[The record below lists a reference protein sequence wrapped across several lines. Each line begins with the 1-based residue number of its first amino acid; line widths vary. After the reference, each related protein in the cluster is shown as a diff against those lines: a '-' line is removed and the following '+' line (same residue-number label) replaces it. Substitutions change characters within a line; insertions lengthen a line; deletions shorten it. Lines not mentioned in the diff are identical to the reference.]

1 MICEN
6 VEWST
11 PVSITPK
18 VQATFPQVTPKQV
31 HTAWTQMSEMLWKRD
46 KMQIPSAKLLLE
58 ELRDEV
64 DLFDIK
70 LPEGVEQVAWGIK
83 PILRKL
89 WDEVVEIGIDATCEY
104 LIEM

>member
-1 MICEN
+1 MKMLN
-6 VEWST
+6 G

-18 VQATFPQVTPKQV
+18 VQAAFPQVTPKQV

-46 KMQIPSAKLLLE
+46 NMQMPLAKLLLE
-58 ELRDEV
+58 ELKDEV

-70 LPEGVEQVAWGIK
+70 LLEGVEQVAWGIK

-89 WDEVVEIGIDATCEY
+89 QDEVVEIGIDVTCEY

>member
-1 MICEN
+1 MKMLN
-6 VEWST
+6 G

-18 VQATFPQVTPKQV
+18 VQAAFLQVTPKQV

-46 KMQIPSAKLLLE
+46 KMQISMAKLFLE
-58 ELRDEV
+58 ELKDEV

-70 LPEGVEQVAWGIK
+70 PLEGVEQVAWGIK

-89 WDEVVEIGIDATCEY
+89 HDEVVEIRIDVTCEY

>member
-1 MICEN
+1 M
-6 VEWST
+6 
-11 PVSITPK
+11 SITPK
-18 VQATFPQVTPKQV
+18 VQAAFPQVTPKQV
-31 HTAWTQMSEMLWKRD
+31 HTAWTQMSKMLWKRD

-58 ELRDEV
+58 ELGDEV

-70 LPEGVEQVAWGIK
+70 PPEGVEQVAWGIK

-89 WDEVVEIGIDATCEY
+89 RDQVVEIGIDATCEY